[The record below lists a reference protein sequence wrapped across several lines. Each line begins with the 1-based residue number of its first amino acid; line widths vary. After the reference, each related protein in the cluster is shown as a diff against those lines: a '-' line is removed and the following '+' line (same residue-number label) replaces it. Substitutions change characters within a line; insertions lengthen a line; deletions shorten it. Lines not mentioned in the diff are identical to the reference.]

1 VPHGSG
7 EAIELDD
14 CKHVEAFRRR
24 ASAGSRSRAR
34 RRRVPRGLRTGRPAP
49 LFAPPGAKEVVR
61 GAPNGGGPQFFVR
74 HAADRAQADRVW
86 DDTRAFLE
94 SHSCRTCLDQ
104 VGERDRYGQETIL
117 VLLEAVGH
125 PGLFYCCTENRGVI
139 RDGPILTGDVVSI
152 VDFDADPKDVA
163 ETEAKK

>member
-1 VPHGSG
+1 M
-7 EAIELDD
+7 
-14 CKHVEAFRRR
+14 
-24 ASAGSRSRAR
+24 
-34 RRRVPRGLRTGRPAP
+34 
-49 LFAPPGAKEVVR
+49 
-61 GAPNGGGPQFFVR
+61 PQFFVP
-74 HAADRAQADRVW
+74 HAEDRAQADRVW

-94 SHSCRTCLDQ
+94 SHSCRTTGRRIYSIAYEHDGRRWLDQ
-104 VGERDRYGQETIL
+104 VGERDRYGLETIL